1 MFFVVILLLCA
12 HALEFIGKEWV
23 LDKITTS
30 LNSPASPRVML
41 LLGPPGT
48 GKTMI
53 AKQFIASKLFPGIP
67 FDELVRQKKAGFFG
81 MSIIKSETDLNSF
94 LSPPSGVI
102 GDGSLVDIYRKTEN
116 PLIIFDEIEKGHPT
130 LIADLLLTMLDD
142 TDGFIQDKKT
152 HAIYSTRKSTIV
164 LTTNCFTSQV
174 YELLHYQHPEK
185 ISRLLEQSMLLVS
198 NPKCQFLQREDVYR
212 RLVAGH
218 KSTST
223 GFILFL
229 PPTRQDA
236 ITLVNQ
242 LTSCE
247 NVTQL
252 VIDRFF
258 SPRTYLEKAREQL
271 GYPNYYPVPGGLS
284 AIQSYVLYLIK
295 EHCHDDFIS
304 EFSPPACDHVSPI
317 GFTKVIYHTIGEL
330 QLDYYTEWA
339 MYYFQIALA
348 FALVIW
354 LNGFI
359 PLITIGTA
367 VATQGVSTTISTIQW
382 SVSLIVIA
390 ISTIFYKI
398 IGK

>member
-1 MFFVVILLLCA
+1 MWLFLSCLFIVYA
-12 HALEFIGKEWV
+12 SEFIGKEWA
-23 LDKITTS
+23 LEKITSS

-48 GKTMI
+48 GKTLV
-53 AKQFIASKLFPGIP
+53 AKQFIASKLFPGFT
-67 FDELVRQKKAGFFG
+67 FDELVRQKKVGFFG

-102 GDGSLVDIYRKTEN
+102 GEGSLVDIYRKTEN

-152 HAIYSTRKSTIV
+152 HAIYSTKKSTIV

-174 YELLHYQHPEK
+174 YDLLSHENPET

-198 NPKCQFLQREDVYR
+198 SPRCQFLQREDVYR

-229 PPTRQDA
+229 PPTLQDA

-247 NVTQL
+247 NITAQVK
-252 VIDRFF
+252 DRFF

-271 GYPNYYPVPGGLS
+271 GYTNYYPVPGGLS
-284 AIQSYVLYLIK
+284 AIQSYVLYLAK
-295 EHCHDDFIS
+295 QNCQVVYTPPVLKA
-304 EFSPPACDHVSPI
+304 SPPVEFADQSD
-317 GFTKVIYHTIGEL
+317 EL
-330 QLDYYTEWA
+330 QFEYYTEWA

-354 LNGFI
+354 LNGI
-359 PLITIGTA
+359 QPILTLGVA
-367 VATQGVSTTISTIQW
+367 VASQGVNTSISMFQW
-382 SVSLIVIA
+382 GVSILVIA
-390 ISTIFYKI
+390 VLNVYYTVTRRM
-398 IGK
+398 